1 MRARVR
7 AYKSE
12 AMAAAHEMAQGLH
25 KIGLID
31 TRTMRE
37 FDDACLTPVMEMT
50 PVEIIETRANAGVSQ
65 AVFAHYLNV
74 SVDAVSKWEQGE
86 KHPSGPA
93 LKLLNLVRRKGLEAV
108 A

>member
-1 MRARVR
+1 MMRKAK

-12 AMAAAHEMAQGLH
+12 ALAALHETAQDFH
-25 KIGLID
+25 DIGLVD
-31 TRTMRE
+31 AKTMRE
-37 FDDACLTPVMEMT
+37 FDEACLTPVINLD
-50 PVEIIETRANAGVSQ
+50 PAEIIETRSRTGVSQ
-65 AVFAHYLNV
+65 AVFAHYLHV
-74 SVDAVSKWEQGE
+74 SVDTVSKWEQGK

>member
-1 MRARVR
+1 MRTRVR

-31 TRTMRE
+31 AKTMRE
-37 FDDACLTPVMEMT
+37 FDEDCLVPVEEMT
-50 PVEIIETRANAGVSQ
+50 PVEIVETRTSVGVSQ

-74 SVDAVSKWEQGE
+74 SVDSVSKWEQGK

>member
-1 MRARVR
+1 MRVR

-12 AMAAAHEMAQGLH
+12 AMAAAHETAQDLH
-25 KIGLID
+25 EIGLID
-31 TRTMRE
+31 ARTMRE
-37 FDDACLTPVMEMT
+37 FDKACLTPVAEMT
-50 PVEIIETRANAGVSQ
+50 PVEIIETRASVGVSQ

-74 SVDAVSKWEQGE
+74 SVDAVSKWEQGK

-93 LKLLNLVRRKGLEAV
+93 LKLLNLVRQKGLAAV